1 MLLEAC
7 VSIMLVSLILAV
19 VSLMLTRYA
28 RATDYFLNHRRAQLA
43 AESCVER
50 MRAGVLQVADARFVD
65 DAGIACDIQVSDAE
79 GDWASLR
86 RVRVKIEVTGKHGRR
101 SRYELTTFV
110 VQAPRGREGEP

>member
-7 VSIMLVSLILAV
+7 VSIMLVGLVLAV
-19 VSLMLTRYA
+19 VSLLLTRYA

-50 MRAGVLQVADARFVD
+50 MRAGALQVGDSVFVD
-65 DAGIACDIQVSDAE
+65 DAGITCDIQVRDAE
-79 GDWASLR
+79 GDWAPLR
-86 RVRVKIEVTGKHGRR
+86 RVHVRTEVTGKHGRR

-110 VQAPRGREGEP
+110 VQAPRGREGEE